1 LSGSELK
8 GIIAQIHRESGGNEK
23 ITQSSAVVDVNTL
36 SGNPAKGLL
45 QYIPQTFN
53 AYRMKGHNNIF
64 SGYDQLLA
72 FFNNSSWRNDLP
84 YGKRGWGPRGHR
96 RFANGGFVKKNEMIE
111 VAENNKPEVVIP
123 LTRKNRAVQ
132 LIKKTKEIIGMN
144 DGGSVVVNSPDNSDM
159 ILLLQQQNQILM
171 QLLQKNSDVYMDTN
185 KVGSL
190 VEPAITKM
198 QNNRISRK
206 DRVQGVRKRD

>member
-1 LSGSELK
+1 
-8 GIIAQIHRESGGNEK
+8 
-23 ITQSSAVVDVNTL
+23 
-36 SGNPAKGLL
+36 
-45 QYIPQTFN
+45 
-53 AYRMKGHNNIF
+53 
-64 SGYDQLLA
+64 
-72 FFNNSSWRNDLP
+72 
-84 YGKRGWGPRGHR
+84 
-96 RFANGGFVKKNEMIE
+96 
-111 VAENNKPEVVIP
+111 
-123 LTRKNRAVQ
+123 
-132 LIKKTKEIIGMN
+132 KEIIGMN